1 MVVDLSAYG
10 IERRLMGRK
19 RFNLKAIELSLRR
32 VQREFPQ
39 INAILRSRRDSMTD
53 EVLDNMMSGYAF
65 VDWAVADG
73 TDLLDPRYA
82 AGLLELNHIV
92 LCGRNPNHRR
102 EHRKHI
108 QATAQRFYTQDEF
121 NIGALLRWHRDHA
134 QESPWKRAAG
144 VYVRILSQPQLYI
157 EGNHRTGALIMS
169 YILGRDGKAPF
180 VLSVDNAKAY
190 FDPSSLIKETKKT
203 ATTLLVKLP
212 RMKKRF
218 AHFLEA
224 HADVR
229 YLELRASPEP
239 QDCHRG

>member
-1 MVVDLSAYG
+1 MYG
-10 IERRLMGRK
+10 IEIRLMGRN
-19 RFNLKAIELSLRR
+19 RFNLKAIELSLRH

-39 INAILRSRRDSMTD
+39 INANLRSRRDSMTD

-65 VDWAVADG
+65 VDWAVADD
-73 TDLLDPRYA
+73 TDLLDPQYV

-92 LCGRNPNHRR
+92 LCGRDPNSRR

-121 NIGALLRWHRDHA
+121 NIDDILRWHREHTY
-134 QESPWKRAAG
+134 ESAWKRAAG

-157 EGNHRTGALIMS
+157 EGNHRTGALLMS

-180 VLSVDNAKAY
+180 VLTVENALAY
-190 FDPSSLIKETKKT
+190 FDPSSLIKETNKT
-203 ATTLLVKLP
+203 PTTLLMKLP

-218 AHFLEA
+218 ARFLEA
-224 HADVR
+224 QADGQ
-229 YLELRASPEP
+229 YLEMHPEGVP
-239 QDCHRG
+239 